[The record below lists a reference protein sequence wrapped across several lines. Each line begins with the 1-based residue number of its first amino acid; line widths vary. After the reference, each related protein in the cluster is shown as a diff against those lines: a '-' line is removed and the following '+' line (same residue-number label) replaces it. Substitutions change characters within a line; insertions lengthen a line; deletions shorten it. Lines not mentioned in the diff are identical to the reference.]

1 MIIGL
6 DIDNVISDFDG
17 GMLPLF
23 LKEDKNKRNTGVI
36 NASLH
41 YMKGMFDW
49 SDEEVEAF
57 LERVCEECA
66 KNLKIRRGARHYINR
81 LIKDGHE
88 IVLITYRKEP
98 NFKEGEKTTR
108 DWLKAKKINYHK
120 LVLSE
125 SPNKTEECNKNNIDV
140 MFDDR
145 AGYVYKMREAGV
157 NCVLVLTKFNLEER
171 KNLPHV
177 ASWKELYA
185 CVNKIAVNKI

>member
-17 GMLPLF
+17 GMKPLF

-36 NASLH
+36 DANLH

-49 SDEEVEAF
+49 SDEEVEEF
-57 LERVCEECA
+57 LAVVCEDCA
-66 KNLKIRRGARHYINR
+66 KRLRIRRGAREYINK
-81 LIKDGHE
+81 LIQDGHE

-98 NFKEGEKTTR
+98 NFLNGEKTTK

-120 LVLSE
+120 LVLSA
-125 SPNKTEECNKNNIDV
+125 SPNKTEECRKNNIDI

-145 AGYVYKMREAGV
+145 AGYVYKMREEGV
-157 NCVLVLTKFNLEER
+157 NCVLVLTKYNLKER

-177 ASWKELYA
+177 GSWKELYN
-185 CVNKIAVNKI
+185 CVNNLSLR

>member
-17 GMLPLF
+17 GMKPLF

-36 NASLH
+36 DNNLH

-49 SDEEVEAF
+49 SDEEVEEF
-57 LERVCEECA
+57 LATVCEDCA
-66 KNLKIRRGARHYINR
+66 KRLRIRRGAREYINK
-81 LIKDGHE
+81 LIQDGHE

-98 NFKEGEKTTR
+98 NFLNGEKTTK
-108 DWLKAKKINYHK
+108 DWLKVKRINYHK
-120 LVLSE
+120 LVLSA
-125 SPNKTEECNKNNIDV
+125 SPNKTEECKKNNIDV

-145 AGYVYKMREAGV
+145 AGYVYKMREEGV
-157 NCVLVLTKFNLEER
+157 NCVLVLTKYNLKER

-177 ASWKELYA
+177 GSWKELYN
-185 CVNKIAVNKI
+185 CVNNLSLR

>member
-17 GMLPLF
+17 GMQPLF

-36 NASLH
+36 DNNLH

-49 SDEEVEAF
+49 SDEEVEEF
-57 LERVCEECA
+57 LVNVCEDCA
-66 KNLKIRRGARHYINR
+66 KRLRIRRGAREYINK
-81 LIKDGHE
+81 LIQDGHE

-98 NFKEGEKTTR
+98 NFLNGEKTTK

-120 LVLSE
+120 LVLSA
-125 SPNKTEECNKNNIDV
+125 SPNKTEECKKNNIDI

-145 AGYVYKMREAGV
+145 AGYVYKMREEGV
-157 NCVLVLTKFNLEER
+157 NCVLVLTKYNLKER

-177 ASWKELYA
+177 RSWKELYN
-185 CVNKIAVNKI
+185 CVNNLSLR

>member
-17 GMLPLF
+17 GMKPLF

-36 NASLH
+36 DANLH

-49 SDEEVEAF
+49 SDEEVEEF
-57 LERVCEECA
+57 LAVVCEDCA
-66 KNLKIRRGARHYINR
+66 KRLRIRRGAREYINK
-81 LIKDGHE
+81 LIQDGHE

-98 NFKEGEKTTR
+98 NFLNGEKTTK

-120 LVLSE
+120 LVLSA
-125 SPNKTEECNKNNIDV
+125 SPNKTEECRKNNIDI

-145 AGYVYKMREAGV
+145 AGYVYKMREEGV
-157 NCVLVLTKFNLEER
+157 NCVLVLTKYNLKER

-177 ASWKELYA
+177 GSWKELYN
-185 CVNKIAVNKI
+185 CVNNLSLS

>member
-17 GMLPLF
+17 GMQPLF

-36 NASLH
+36 DANLH

-49 SDEEVEAF
+49 SDEEVEEF
-57 LERVCEECA
+57 LAVVCEDCA
-66 KNLKIRRGARHYINR
+66 KRLRIRRGAREYINK
-81 LIKDGHE
+81 LIQDGHE

-98 NFKEGEKTTR
+98 NFLNGEKTTK

-120 LVLSE
+120 LVLSA
-125 SPNKTEECNKNNIDV
+125 SPNKTEECKKNNIDI

-145 AGYVYKMREAGV
+145 AGYVYKMREEGV
-157 NCVLVLTKFNLEER
+157 NCVLVLTKYNLKER

-177 ASWKELYA
+177 GSWKELYN
-185 CVNKIAVNKI
+185 CVNNLSLR

>member
-17 GMLPLF
+17 GMQPLF

-36 NASLH
+36 DANLH

-49 SDEEVEAF
+49 SDEEVEEF
-57 LERVCEECA
+57 LATVCEDCA
-66 KNLKIRRGARHYINR
+66 KRLRIRRGAREYINK
-81 LIKDGHE
+81 LIQDGHE

-98 NFKEGEKTTR
+98 NFLNGEKTTK
-108 DWLKAKKINYHK
+108 DWLKAKRINYHK
-120 LVLSE
+120 LVLSA
-125 SPNKTEECNKNNIDV
+125 SPNKTEECRKNNIDV

-145 AGYVYKMREAGV
+145 AGYVYKMREEGV
-157 NCVLVLTKFNLEER
+157 NCVLVLTKYNLKER

-177 ASWKELYA
+177 GSWKELYN
-185 CVNKIAVNKI
+185 CVNNLSLR